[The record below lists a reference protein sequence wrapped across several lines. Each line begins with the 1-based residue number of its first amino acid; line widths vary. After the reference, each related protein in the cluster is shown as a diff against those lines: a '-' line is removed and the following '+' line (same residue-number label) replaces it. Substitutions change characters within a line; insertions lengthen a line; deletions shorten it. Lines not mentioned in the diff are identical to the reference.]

1 MFAKDVLRILQV
13 SRPTL
18 TKYVKTGIIR
28 VHVMPIGIVG
38 GILVAFIAITV
49 ILYLLALLVGVC
61 MVTLSCLA
69 CLIVKIYSVLRKLFC
84 PA

>member
-1 MFAKDVLRILQV
+1 MEFLQYVVDNIFAF
-13 SRPTL
+13 TFCG
-18 TKYVKTGIIR
+18 TF
-28 VHVMPIGIVG
+28 GIVG

-69 CLIVKIYSVLRKLFC
+69 CLIVKIYLVLRKLFC